1 MSNIVGGDNLTR
13 EEQRRNNEWKKYLA
27 LKSKEYFRQ
36 YNLKKRNYSFYTSK
50 NNMFYSMVLSMV
62 ENKVKIAFYAKPM
75 WLDDILW
82 DILNMSENK
91 NEPISLRGIGAFTIN
106 SKIKGYD
113 SIVSSTEDIDKVIID
128 TFESFINFTNSYS
141 ESDFLNNYKS
151 ISYQQEMINVIVLLY
166 KKKQQEALKY
176 LCNTKIDNFIIK
188 NKNFS
193 QLAMEYIMNR

>member
-1 MSNIVGGDNLTR
+1 MTR
-13 EEQRRNNEWKKYLA
+13 EEQRRNNEWKKHLA

-36 YNLKKRNYSFYTSK
+36 YKLKKKDYLFYTSK
-50 NNMFYSMVLSMV
+50 NNMFYSMVLNMV
-62 ENKVKIAFYAKPM
+62 ENKVKTAFYAKPI

-82 DILNMSENK
+82 DILTMSENK

-141 ESDFLNNYKS
+141 ENDFLNNYKS

-166 KKKQQEALKY
+166 NQKQQEALEY
-176 LCNTKIDNFIIK
+176 LRNTKIDNFIIK

-193 QLAMEYIMNR
+193 ELAMEYIMNR

>member
-1 MSNIVGGDNLTR
+1 MTR